1 MSFSFDFY
9 AADLSSVQ
17 RNLDHHQPPHAV
29 RSFILSAVDRLLP
42 TLSEPP
48 SFFYGRTPPLGRWV
62 MYVKATGHLMSE
74 DKGSYEVSTANI
86 EVRRLFVER
95 EPDPQAPSVP
105 SPPRT

>member
-29 RSFILSAVDRLLP
+29 RSFIISAVDQLLP
-42 TLSEPP
+42 KLSERP
-48 SFFYGRTPPLGRWV
+48 SFFYGTTPPSGQWV
-62 MYVKATGHLMSE
+62 MFVKATGHLMTE
-74 DKGSYEVSTANI
+74 EANYEVSTANI

-95 EPDPQAPSVP
+95 EPDPQVPSVL
-105 SPPRT
+105 SPPGT